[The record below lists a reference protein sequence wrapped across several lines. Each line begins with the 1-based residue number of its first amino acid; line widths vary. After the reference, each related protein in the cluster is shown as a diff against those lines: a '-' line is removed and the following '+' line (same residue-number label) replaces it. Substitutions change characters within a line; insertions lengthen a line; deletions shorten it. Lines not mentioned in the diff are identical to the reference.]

1 MREALRLTGR
11 DQIMRRVV
19 QADDRR
25 TWTIH
30 SKISWTK
37 PDRAEQFEHD
47 MAAASYLHGVAM
59 LGLVIVL
66 TLFLVFWTP
75 AGVVIPAWFVLFI
88 LLVLLLVLVSWAL
101 QRPWVITAH
110 TDQPIETRGEHWEG
124 VVRGVVAA
132 REKMGQVVDDLR
144 TRSVPDDDR
153 GPLSRITSSSV
164 PFGDS

>member
-1 MREALRLTGR
+1 M
-11 DQIMRRVV
+11 MRVV
-19 QADDRR
+19 QADDGR

-37 PDRAEQFEHD
+37 PERAEQFEHD
-47 MAAASYLHGVAM
+47 MAAASYLHGIAM

-75 AGVVIPAWFVLFI
+75 VGVVIPAWFVLFI
-88 LLVLLLVLVSWAL
+88 LLVLLLVLVAWAL

-110 TDQPIETRGEHWEG
+110 TDQPIETRGERWEG

-132 REKMGQVVDDLR
+132 REEIQRVTEDLR
-144 TRSVPDDDR
+144 TRNVPDDGR
-153 GPLSRITSSSV
+153 GPLSRISPPNV
-164 PFGDS
+164 PFGNA

>member
-1 MREALRLTGR
+1 M
-11 DQIMRRVV
+11 MRVV

-37 PDRAEQFEHD
+37 PERSEQFEHD
-47 MAAASYLHGVAM
+47 MAAAGYLHGIAM

-75 AGVVIPAWFVLFI
+75 VGVVIPAWFVLFV
-88 LLVLLLVLVSWAL
+88 LLVLLLVLVAWAL

-110 TDQPIETRGEHWEG
+110 TDQPVETRGEHWEG

-132 REKMGQVVDDLR
+132 REEIQRVTDDLR
-144 TRSVPDDDR
+144 TRNVPDDGR
-153 GPLSRITSSSV
+153 GPLSRIASPNV
-164 PFGDS
+164 PFGNA

>member
-1 MREALRLTGR
+1 M
-11 DQIMRRVV
+11 MRVV

-25 TWTIH
+25 TWTVY

-37 PDRAEQFEHD
+37 PERGEHFEHD
-47 MAAASYLHGVAM
+47 MAAASYIHGVAM

-75 AGVVIPAWFVLFI
+75 VGVVIPAWFVLFI
-88 LLVLLLVLVSWAL
+88 LLILLLVLVSWAL

-132 REKMGQVVDDLR
+132 REEMDQVAQDLR
-144 TRSVPDDDR
+144 TRNVPDDGR
-153 GPLSRITSSSV
+153 GPLSRITSPSV